1 MAGSPPHVPGGPAY
15 YVPQAC
21 SPAVHRSMSR
31 GSWAAGPGFSG
42 AVCFQSTWCVP
53 SEHRTSPLLCLNPQS
68 QMRSKYKYRF
78 IYGKEFVL
86 CFVLQL
92 SV

>member
-1 MAGSPPHVPGGPAY
+1 MAGSLPHVPGSPA

-21 SPAVHRSMSR
+21 SPAIHISMSR
-31 GSWAAGPGFSG
+31 GSWAVGPDFSG
-42 AVCFQSTWCVP
+42 AVCFQSTLYVP

-68 QMRSKYKYRF
+68 QMRSKCKYRF

-92 SV
+92 SL